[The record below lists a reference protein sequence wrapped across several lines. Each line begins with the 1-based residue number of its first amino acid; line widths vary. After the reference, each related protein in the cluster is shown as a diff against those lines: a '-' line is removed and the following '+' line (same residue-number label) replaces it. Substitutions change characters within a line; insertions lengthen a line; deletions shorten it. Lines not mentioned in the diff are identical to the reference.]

1 VSTSG
6 SLVCIGTFD
15 GVHLGH
21 QALIA
26 AAKNFANEAGLSLTI
41 CTFDPHPNAVV
52 RPNQAPLLICDI
64 AQRKELLTQ
73 HGVDHVEVVAFT
85 RQLAQL
91 TPREFSQEF
100 LKERLKAE
108 IVVVGQNFTY
118 GRNISGDVHT
128 LRENGEELG
137 FSVKVFDLIQSAG
150 TISSTRIRE
159 LIASGNVVGAAELLG
174 RNFNLSGHVVRGD
187 QRGRELGY
195 PTANVEWD
203 DQLLVPAD
211 GVYAGYVNALGDRLP
226 SAISVGTNPQFDG
239 KSQRV
244 EAYVLDRTDLDLYG
258 ERIGAEFVEFL
269 RPQEVFESLD
279 GYLTQIALD
288 VAATAKLLHQVES

>member
-6 SLVCIGTFD
+6 SLVCIGIFD

-26 AAKNFANEAGLSLTI
+26 AAKNYAQDSGLVLAI

-52 RPNQAPLLICDI
+52 RPEQTPKLISSV
-64 AQRKELLTQ
+64 AQRKELLTNN
-73 HGVDHVEVVAFT
+73 GVDHVEVVAFT
-85 RQLAQL
+85 PQLANL

-100 LKERLKAE
+100 LKDRLNAK
-108 IVVVGQNFTY
+108 IVVVGANFTY
-118 GRNISGDVHT
+118 GRNISGDVDT
-128 LRENGEELG
+128 LNNDGIQLG
-137 FSVKVFDLIQSAG
+137 FTVKVFDLVQANG

-159 LIASGNVVGAAELLG
+159 LLALGHVDQAAELLG
-174 RNFNLSGHVVRGD
+174 RNFILVGQVVKGD

-195 PTANVEWD
+195 PTANLEWD
-203 DQLLVPAD
+203 DQLVVPAD
-211 GVYAGYVNALGDRLP
+211 GVYAGYVNVTGDRLP
-226 SAISVGTNPQFDG
+226 AAISVGTNPQFVG

-258 ERIGAEFVEFL
+258 LSVGVEFVKL
-269 RPQEVFESLD
+269 VRTQEVFATLD
-279 GYLTQIALD
+279 GYLTQIAQD
-288 VAATAKLLHQVES
+288 VATIAEILRQ